1 MAVMI
6 GSARI
11 GENGRITGGAAGDQK
26 QASVPDKKGEVSM
39 QEFYVHSKG
48 WVILRP
54 RSSKQAGLIA
64 KAMERACNNPN
75 LGYDQA
81 GRLGV
86 IKYGTGSAVPTECD
100 CSSLVR
106 QCIIEATGVDP
117 GNFSTASEVSA
128 LLYTKLFDR
137 IYYTTPKELKLGDIL
152 VTRCKGHTAV
162 VTHADNGLPVL
173 KRGSK
178 GGHVKELQTLL
189 NYASFGAQLTVD
201 GIFGS
206 ITEIAVISFQKL
218 HGLKADGIVGPLT
231 WAALQG

>member
-26 QASVPDKKGEVSM
+26 QASVPDKNGEVSL

-75 LGYDQA
+75 LRYDQA

-86 IKYGTGSAVPTECD
+86 IKYGTGSTVPTECD

-117 GNFSTASEVSA
+117 GNFNTASEVSA

-137 IYYTTPKELKLGDIL
+137 VYYTTPKELKLGDVI

-189 NYASFGAQLTVD
+189 NYAGFGAQLTVD

-206 ITEIAVISFQKL
+206 LTEIAVISFQKL